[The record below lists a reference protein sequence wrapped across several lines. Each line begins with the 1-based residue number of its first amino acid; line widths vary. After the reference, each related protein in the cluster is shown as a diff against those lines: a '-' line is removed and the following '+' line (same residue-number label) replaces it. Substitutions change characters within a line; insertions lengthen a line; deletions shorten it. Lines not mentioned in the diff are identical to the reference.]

1 MSKNTLAQPCAWLN
15 HFSSNHGNGNIWVP
29 QTPRHVLLFIVS
41 ILKTHFIFSGG
52 ADKPSFALSA
62 FCIAAITE
70 ELHVSYGNAGNEACP
85 HRLGC

>member
-41 ILKTHFIFSGG
+41 LLKTHFIFSGS
-52 ADKPSFALSA
+52 ADKPSVRP
-62 FCIAAITE
+62 
-70 ELHVSYGNAGNEACP
+70 HRGDNRGNA
-85 HRLGC
+85 RFL